1 MSEFRHFFMLSDVAS
16 QSVDPSTNAVLL
28 FGLSN
33 NVGYGH
39 FLQDD
44 QEVASIVLGEHD
56 VAPIVLVFKVL
67 PRCFNPE
74 DADAERI
81 KKKSRLLNR
90 KLTATLKRWPCVRI
104 LNAESK
110 SLADWPRRGGLV
122 AKENMLWPHVHY
134 LFKFLLP
141 EHRFLNYSK
150 EPRRALFAFD
160 GYHVDRAQGINQLA
174 KIIVAS
180 LVRDFG
186 LGIQSHGRSE
196 PGARYRVLKCSHWN
210 TKGNKSWECS
220 KFLRLPSHHGPR
232 QL

>member
-1 MSEFRHFFMLSDVAS
+1 MPSLRGVVIGDSQVKFMCRSRLPLKAS
-16 QSVDPSTNAVLL
+16 VKTCTFSFAGYDAVRMAQAVT
-28 FGLSN
+28 FKKF
-33 NVGYGH
+33 V
-39 FLQDD
+39 LQL
-44 QEVASIVLGEHD
+44 QHD

-104 LNAESK
+104 LNA
-110 SLADWPRRGGLV
+110 
-122 AKENMLWPHVHY
+122 
-134 LFKFLLP
+134 